1 MMFRTLLTS
10 PESPQRRGVRLSGLV
25 GLAAF
30 ALPLTAQAAPS
41 FDCVKA
47 ANPAELAICAD
58 ERLAEADAVMAKIY
72 HGLRHRLAD
81 DPKAVAA
88 LKQDQLAFLK
98 HRNRNCTKPAEDQ
111 PEASPSEDAVRTCLA
126 ALYSDRIA
134 QLNEKRAAAD
144 AGAKPAGST
153 VAKVSEPEENVPKL
167 TARTEAVPK
176 VGDGRKELPPFVAPR
191 SAEPPAPAPISAV
204 PVAVAAMVPTAP
216 PTPSPPPAAQQ
227 PPAPRAAAEP
237 APSEQTDAVLAA
249 YRLLRL
255 GISLDMRCK
264 VLAQH
269 DRDALIKAAAERQA
283 QLDRVSLGYMGLNT
297 ASGAMIEADAIACD
311 KGHVAQITKQA
322 LIMIGR
328 GQP

>member
-10 PESPQRRGVRLSGLV
+10 TGSPQRRGVRLSGLV
-25 GLAAF
+25 GLAAL

-58 ERLAEADAVMAKIY
+58 EQLADADAAMAKIY
-72 HGLRHRLAD
+72 YGLRRRLAD
-81 DPKAVAA
+81 DPEAVAA
-88 LKQDQLAFLK
+88 LKQDQLAFLR
-98 HRNRNCTKPAEDQ
+98 HRNRNCTKPAENQ
-111 PEASPSEDAVRTCLA
+111 PEASPAEDAVRTCLA
-126 ALYSDRIA
+126 ALYTDRIT
-134 QLNEKRAAAD
+134 QLNEKRATAD
-144 AGAKPAGST
+144 VRVKPGDRAE
-153 VAKVSEPEENVPKL
+153 AKVSELEENAPK
-167 TARTEAVPK
+167 TAAKPEVAPK
-176 VGDGRKELPPFVAPR
+176 VSGSLKELPPFVALR
-191 SAEPPAPAPISAV
+191 SAEPPAPIPAV
-204 PVAVAAMVPTAP
+204 PAVAVAAVPTAP
-216 PTPSPPPAAQQ
+216 PTPSPPPTAQQ
-227 PPAPRAAAEP
+227 PPTPRAAA
-237 APSEQTDAVLAA
+237 APDSSEQTESVLAA

-269 DRDALIKAAAERQA
+269 DREALIKAASERQA

-311 KGHVAQITKQA
+311 KSHVEQITRQA